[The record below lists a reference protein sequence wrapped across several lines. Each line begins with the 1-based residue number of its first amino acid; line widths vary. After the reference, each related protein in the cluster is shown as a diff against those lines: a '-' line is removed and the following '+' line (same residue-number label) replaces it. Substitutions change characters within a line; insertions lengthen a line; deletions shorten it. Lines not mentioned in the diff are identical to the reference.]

1 MSAPLDID
9 SARTARPYSRAEYLK
24 RVLWAACRP
33 LFRFSPRPV
42 FRWRVFLLR
51 RFGARIGERVHIYPR
66 AEVVLPWMLEVG
78 DDAAIADDVLIYD
91 LGLVRIGARATISH
105 RAQICAG
112 THDYRDRT
120 LPLRRVPVTIGAD
133 AWICTAALIGPEV
146 VVGEGAVVGAGAVV
160 LKDVEPWT
168 VVVGNPAQTVKR
180 RELRAP

>member
-1 MSAPLDID
+1 MFAW
-9 SARTARPYSRAEYLK
+9 RA
-24 RVLWAACRP
+24 C
-33 LFRFSPRPV
+33 
-42 FRWRVFLLR
+42 LLR
-51 RFGARIGERVHIYPR
+51 CFGARIGQRVHIYPR
-66 AEVVLPWMLEVG
+66 ADIALPWMLEVA
-78 DDAAIADDVLIYD
+78 DDVAIADEVLVYD

-120 LPLRRVPVTIGAD
+120 LPLRRVPVTIGSD